1 MFKQSIKND
10 KLKERN
16 SKQQGFLVVV
26 NDKKYGTEF
35 VSDIHLISFGG
46 PRYFKNL
53 SDLFLCIKAQ
63 NL

>member
-26 NDKKYGTEF
+26 NDKKYGTSMAEF

-53 SDLFLCIKAQ
+53 SDFFCV
-63 NL
+63 